1 MTPPPA
7 SPASPR
13 LPPVYP
19 PSRPR
24 LPPPLPNA
32 CACRLLGAP
41 AINPHPRTLSTI
53 TITSPS
59 PSPCRS
65 HPVALTLSLSPLS
78 LTPLS
83 HLLHP
88 HLLHPHP
95 PPSPSTLTSF
105 TLTLH
110 PHPSPSPALDPRR
123 EQRWRL
129 PRVHSSR
136 RLPQRPAAHPQRQ
149 LTPCRSRQRR
159 SPSPLTSTII

>member
-41 AINPHPRTLSTI
+41 AINPHPLTLSTI

-59 PSPCRS
+59 PSPSPCRS
-65 HPVALTLSLSPLS
+65 PPVALTPLSHPSLSPLS
-78 LTPLS
+78 LTS
-83 HLLHP
+83 F
-88 HLLHPHP
+88 
-95 PPSPSTLTSF
+95 TLTSF

-110 PHPSPSPALDPRR
+110 PHPPPSPPSPSPSTLTLHPHQPWIQDASKGGVYHVFTAAGVYHNVQRLTRR
-123 EQRWRL
+123 G
-129 PRVHSSR
+129 SSR
-136 RLPQRPAAHPQRQ
+136 HVGAVNADPHP
-149 LTPCRSRQRR
+149 P
-159 SPSPLTSTII
+159 